1 MRRAL
6 LERRAARLRPS
17 RQALR
22 NRRSRVRRR
31 RRRRAPHR
39 CRIVIARNLACI
51 TSSISPRLV
60 VPRGIRA
67 SRRGSSKLDTFSIH
81 DSSRVPPEQKFN
93 FFPALSPRVPS
104 DAGRPT
110 DRETSRLVY
119 RDENRHQFKNG
130 TVWVPTSVARVT
142 RVARAR
148 HSSTHRVATHASLV
162 ASPRIARSFTRAR
175 ARSRA
180 RSRGIL
186 RVHRGV
192 VRARSTRRDALA
204 IVDDARRFTLRAF
217 TRVRGLERALARR
230 RTATS
235 IGRPFD
241 RQRLGRSRRGRS
253 PRTEGTLLKFD

>member
-1 MRRAL
+1 MCIRDSQRRRRSHRRSRARAVRRAL

-162 ASPRIARSFTRAR
+162 ASHRIARSFTRAR

-180 RSRGIL
+180 RSS
-186 RVHRGV
+186 RVDARTVVDV
-192 VRARSTRRDALA
+192 VRPIARAFARHLARPSRRRSRAVDATRRAGD
-204 IVDDARRFTLRAF
+204 
-217 TRVRGLERALARR
+217 RR
-230 RTATS
+230 RRA
-235 IGRPFD
+235 
-241 RQRLGRSRRGRS
+241 
-253 PRTEGTLLKFD
+253 